1 MMAYTDKA
9 KIEEANRDIEAT
21 VPKFDAAM
29 KTYAETLADDKDKA
43 LFEADKAAMVAYL
56 AARQE
61 LYKLAIE
68 GKREEAMA
76 LAVAKRDVFGRPAA
90 AMDEH
95 RQYNVEMGKAG
106 SDTAVK
112 SRN

>member
-21 VPKFDAAM
+21 VPSFDAAM
-29 KTYAETLADDKDKA
+29 KSYAATLADDKDKA

-95 RQYNVEMGKAG
+95 RQYNVAMGKAG